1 MEGVGGGR
9 EKEERARE
17 WGRERSRTAVGG
29 GSEERKGEEGDR
41 SSESTGAGREG
52 CFNRHTSESE

>member
-17 WGRERSRTAVGG
+17 WARERSRTAVGG
-29 GSEERKGEEGDR
+29 GSEERRRGRREQRVHR
-41 SSESTGAGREG
+41 SREG
-52 CFNRHTSESE
+52 GLF